1 MEWIETT
8 APTVEAAKDALLDQ
22 LGIDEIE
29 AEFDVLEE
37 PKIGLFGK
45 VRQPARVRARIV
57 PVAPRSKD
65 DRRRRSAKPKS
76 PNGNGGRSAERS
88 GADTVSDERTGNG
101 RSTGADTVA
110 VDSAEESGRGAGR
123 GSAPAEVGGRGDR
136 DGRGGSARG
145 QRRPAAPSDREAA
158 PMEGVTEELVSF
170 LTGLVA
176 ACGLEATVSSEVD
189 EDGRLHLSIDGSGLG
204 MLIGPAGGM
213 LSVVQD
219 LCRTRLHRSYPD
231 AEYPKLVIDAGGYRA
246 MRSAALAEHVNEI
259 AAEVRSSGQA
269 HSLGV
274 MGSGDRKAVH
284 DLVGELV
291 GVNSVSEGEDPDR
304 RVVIVAAP

>member
-22 LGIDEIE
+22 LGIDEVE
-29 AEFDVLEE
+29 AEFEVLEE

-45 VRQPARVRARIV
+45 VRNPARVRARIV
-57 PVAPRSKD
+57 PVALRSKD
-65 DRRRRSAKPKS
+65 ERRRRPAKPK
-76 PNGNGGRSAERS
+76 GGAGGRTN
-88 GADTVSDERTGNG
+88 DK
-101 RSTGADTVA
+101 VA
-110 VDSAEESGRGAGR
+110 
-123 GSAPAEVGGRGDR
+123 GD
-136 DGRGGSARG
+136 
-145 QRRPAAPSDREAA
+145 RPAADSAASPAAQESTPTPTPDNGREDRSGGSRGTRRPPTPSDREPA
-158 PMEGVTEELVSF
+158 PIEGVTDELVNF
-170 LTGLVA
+170 LTGLVG
-176 ACGLEATVSSEVD
+176 ACDLEATVSSSVD
-189 EDGRLHLSIDGSGLG
+189 DDGRLHLSIEGAGLG

-213 LSVVQD
+213 LSVLQD

-231 AEYPKLVIDAGGYRA
+231 AEYPKLVIDVGGYRA
-246 MRSAALAEHVNEI
+246 LRNAALATHVGEI
-259 AAEVRSSGQA
+259 AEEVRTTGQS

-284 DLVGELV
+284 DLVGDLD

>member
-29 AEFDVLEE
+29 AEFEVLEE

-65 DRRRRSAKPKS
+65 ERRRRPAKPK
-76 PNGNGGRSAERS
+76 GAAAGRSNDKPAVSPETDGDVAAAPADRPAAANDSGREERS
-88 GADTVSDERTGNG
+88 G
-101 RSTGADTVA
+101 
-110 VDSAEESGRGAGR
+110 
-123 GSAPAEVGGRGDR
+123 GGRGP
-136 DGRGGSARG
+136 
-145 QRRPAAPSDREAA
+145 RRPPAPSDREPA
-158 PMEGVTEELVSF
+158 PIEGVTEELVSF

-176 ACGLEATVSSEVD
+176 ACDLEATVSSSVD
-189 EDGRLHLSIDGSGLG
+189 EDGRLHLSIDGTGLG

-213 LSVVQD
+213 LSVLQD

-231 AEYPKLVIDAGGYRA
+231 AEYPKLVIDVGGYRA
-246 MRSAALAEHVNEI
+246 LRNAALATHVSEI
-259 AAEVRSSGQA
+259 ADEVRSSGQS

-284 DLVGELV
+284 DLVGELD